1 MHWEEAGGSAQGV
14 RAERLGSVMVR
25 RRVECLPLIE
35 SLMTHLTLVELRGAH
50 RVVAGQRCP
59 VGTTVAVC
67 LARNAFSMSRQPWAA
82 AVVECVCLDFLYR
95 LASALIAGS

>member
-35 SLMTHLTLVELRGAH
+35 SLMTHLTLVEL
-50 RVVAGQRCP
+50 
-59 VGTTVAVC
+59 
-67 LARNAFSMSRQPWAA
+67 L
-82 AVVECVCLDFLYR
+82 E
-95 LASALIAGS
+95 GSLWL